1 MQGWRVDMEDA
12 HTVQLGVEDRKDYSF
27 FAVFDGHGGSLV
39 SQTSAQRVLDKIL
52 ATPEWKA
59 DSGTPEGIGRAM
71 VRGFLDM
78 DEDLRRHP
86 DVVRGDDHSGSTA
99 IAAMVTPSHII
110 VANCGDS
117 RSILVRGG
125 AAVEMSFDHKPY
137 NEGEH
142 ARILQAGGT
151 VTMRRVNGD
160 LAVSR
165 ALGDFVYKQRPDLK
179 PEQQQVSAEPEIKVE
194 HRSPEDQLLV
204 LACDGI
210 WDVMSNAEVAEFLH
224 ARPMASTDDLKKAAE
239 ALLEECLTRGSRDNM
254 SVVLAGFAGARLRGA
269 VGASAHPVPAPAH
282 DAAAAAASAPA
293 AAGGAAIGGAGS
305 AAGPSAGAAPA
316 AAGHTEGV

>member
-1 MQGWRVDMEDA
+1 ML
-12 HTVQLGVEDRKDYSF
+12 TVHCRLPLQPLIHLSTDSSVC
-27 FAVFDGHGGSLV
+27 L
-39 SQTSAQRVLDKIL
+39 SA
-52 ATPEWKA
+52 
-59 DSGTPEGIGRAM
+59 
-71 VRGFLDM
+71 
-78 DEDLRRHP
+78 
-86 DVVRGDDHSGSTA
+86 
-99 IAAMVTPSHII
+99 PSP
-110 VANCGDS
+110 CP
-117 RSILVRGG
+117 L
-125 AAVEMSFDHKPY
+125 P
-137 NEGEH
+137 
-142 ARILQAGGT
+142 
-151 VTMRRVNGD
+151 
-160 LAVSR
+160 
-165 ALGDFVYKQRPDLK
+165 
-179 PEQQQVSAEPEIKVE
+179 
-194 HRSPEDQLLV
+194 SPPLPLQLLV